1 MDYIYAAL
9 LLHNA
14 KKDITEE
21 NVTAVLKAAGI
32 EADTA
37 KLKGLIATL
46 KNVDIEE
53 AIKKAAMPVGG
64 AAPVVEDKPKEEE
77 KEEEPEVSEDQAAEG
92 LGALF
97 G

>member
-9 LLHNA
+9 LLYNA
-14 KKDITEE
+14 KKEITEKTMTDVLTSVGV
-21 NVTAVLKAAGI
+21 NVDA
-32 EADTA
+32 A

-46 KNVDIEE
+46 KDVSIEE
-53 AIKKAAMPVGG
+53 AIKKAAMPVSA
-64 AAPVVEDKPKEEE
+64 AAPAAEAAPKEEE
-77 KEEEPEVSEDQAAEG
+77 KNEEPEVSEDQAAEG

>member
-9 LLHNA
+9 LLYSA
-14 KKDITEE
+14 KKEITEKAM
-21 NVTAVLKAAGI
+21 TDVLTSVGVDVDA
-32 EADTA
+32 A

-46 KNVDIEE
+46 KNVSIEE
-53 AIKKAAMPVGG
+53 AIKKAAMPVSAG
-64 AAPVVEDKPKEEE
+64 APAAEAAPKEEE